1 MPRGARFVETEDL
14 TMCCR
19 YYFGE
24 DEDSGRG
31 ELILRAMA
39 RSYAGQYKTGEI
51 FPGDAAPAMIRREER
66 IVAVPAVFG
75 FPGTHDSRFLLN
87 ARAETAAR
95 KRTFSPLLADQRILL
110 PATGFFEWGR
120 DPKKTKYLFTLG
132 RGKMLYL
139 CGLYRIVDGVR
150 RFVIFTRSANESMAE
165 THDRMPV
172 IIGDDEVRPYLTDAR
187 AAMEIL
193 ATAAPVLYRNAAAE

>member
-1 MPRGARFVETEDL
+1 
-14 TMCCR
+14 MCCR

-31 ELILRAMA
+31 ALILKAME

-51 FPGDAAPAMIRREER
+51 FPGDAAPAMIRREDR

-75 FPGTHDSRFLLN
+75 FPGARDKKLLLN
-87 ARAETAAR
+87 ARTETAAQ
-95 KRTFSPLLADQRILL
+95 KQTFSPLLREQRILL

-120 DPKKTKYLFTLG
+120 DPKKTKYLFTKDGGVL
-132 RGKMLYL
+132 LYL
-139 CGLYRIVDGVR
+139 CGIYRIVDGQR

-172 IIGDDEVRPYLTDAR
+172 IIGDGDVRPYLTDAQ
-187 AAMEIL
+187 AAMELL
-193 ATAAPVLYRNAAAE
+193 ATAAPALCRSAAAG